1 MIRASFIHAK
11 HKGFNDQAI
20 VAACR
25 DLELPSVTGS
35 ILKNGP
41 YDVVIFAMDEWR
53 KQMKEDILV
62 YEDDDIKFQDLKTP
76 QKIKLGV
83 KTRLELMAPYIDKWP

>member
-1 MIRASFIHAK
+1 MRSFSSSEAILKDKLIRASFIHAK

-35 ILKNGP
+35 ILQNGP
-41 YDVVIFAMDEWR
+41 YDVVVFAMD
-53 KQMKEDILV
+53 
-62 YEDDDIKFQDLKTP
+62 
-76 QKIKLGV
+76 
-83 KTRLELMAPYIDKWP
+83 